1 MFIEL
6 VVLGILSWASF
17 FWLQC
22 RYLDVL
28 EVLFAWI
35 ASQLAQTRRR
45 RALEERCRLG
55 QNWTVGN
62 GRGRKDRKDRK
73 DRKVKKFED
82 NASDNDSD
90 DKLQDRNKGDG
101 MEELLS
107 PPIKNRLNIRVEQC
121 CDLIAAGLGLVLED
135 DVTQRFVAP
144 PSPVGEWNLLTRNLR
159 QRNRYLNWRLRM
171 AWLLGWVARY
181 GLLLPIRTIACW
193 LCLFMISGV
202 SMLLGHLPDWC
213 FKKKLV
219 ELVLRQC
226 FRITAACLPMIRRF
240 HNTEYRPT
248 KGICVCNHTSPL
260 DVLVLMCDANYSLT
274 GQVHTGI
281 LGVLQRALSRVSHHM
296 WFDRKEL
303 ADREALAVVL
313 RLHCSMEDR
322 PPVLLFPEGTCI
334 NNTAVMQFKKGSFA
348 VSDVVYPV
356 AIRYDRQF
364 GEAYWDSTRYS
375 MLRYMLMVVSSWCI
389 CCDVWYMPPLS
400 RGKDESP
407 VEFSNRVKA
416 AIADQA
422 KIDNLPWDGNLKRW
436 SPVRDW
442 Q

>member
-1 MFIEL
+1 MLIQLAF
-6 VVLGILSWASF
+6 LGILLWASF

-28 EVLFAWI
+28 ELLFAWI
-35 ASQLAQTRRR
+35 GNQLAETRRR
-45 RALEERCRLG
+45 RAREERCRLG
-55 QNWTVGN
+55 KKWAVG
-62 GRGRKDRKDRK
+62 
-73 DRKVKKFED
+73 
-82 NASDNDSD
+82 
-90 DKLQDRNKGDG
+90 NKGDG
-101 MEELLS
+101 MEKLLS

-121 CDLIAAGLGLVLED
+121 CDFITAGLGLVLED

-144 PSPVGEWNLLTRNLR
+144 PSPAGEWNLLTRNLR
-159 QRNRYLNWRLRM
+159 QRNRYLSWRLRTV
-171 AWLLGWVARY
+171 WLLGWVVRY
-181 GLLLPIRTIACW
+181 GLLLPFRTIGCW

-202 SMLLGHLPDWC
+202 SMLLGHIPDWC

-303 ADREALAVVL
+303 ADREALGLVL
-313 RLHCSMEDR
+313 RLHCSMKDR

-348 VSDVVYPV
+348 VSDVVHPV
-356 AIRYDRQF
+356 AIRYDRRF

-389 CCDVWYMPPLS
+389 CCDVWYMPALS
-400 RGKDESP
+400 RCNDESP

-416 AIADQA
+416 AIAAQA
-422 KIDNLPWDGNLKRW
+422 NIDDLPWDGNLKRW